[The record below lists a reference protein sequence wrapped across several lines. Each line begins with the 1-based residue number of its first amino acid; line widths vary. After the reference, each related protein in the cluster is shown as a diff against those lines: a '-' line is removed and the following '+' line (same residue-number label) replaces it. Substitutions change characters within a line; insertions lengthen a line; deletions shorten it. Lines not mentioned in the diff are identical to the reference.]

1 MLDSFNYMDKL
12 FKALD
17 DSTRREILDYLKE
30 RDMTAGEIA
39 EKFNISKPSISYHL
53 DLLRQGDLV
62 ISTKKG
68 QFIYYSINTL
78 VLDNTIRWFFS
89 LIKSKMQQETKI

>member
-1 MLDSFNYMDKL
+1 MDKL

-17 DSTRREILDYLKE
+17 DSTRREILDYLKD
-30 RDMTAGEIA
+30 RDMTAGDIA

-53 DLLRQGDLV
+53 DLLRQGELV

-89 LIKSKMQQETKI
+89 LIKSKMKQGEAK

>member
-89 LIKSKMQQETKI
+89 

>member
-1 MLDSFNYMDKL
+1 MDKL

-53 DLLRQGDLV
+53 DLLRQGELV

-89 LIKSKMQQETKI
+89 LIKSKMQQETKQ